1 MSESLMLSVTADVMF
16 YDGSQWIRPDIINGL
31 QNIPDSQHLSN
42 IQLVR
47 SNADLVFRIIAI
59 RNRDNKRLFNQHI
72 FHRLKY
78 KEATPSFHQW
88 RNEHKQVIGLNFTN
102 EQDAKM
108 FHEAVKQVMDNIVP
122 LMPTPQ
128 PSNSNNSMVQSQQQK
143 TAPLVSVPPPPPPPP
158 PPDLKSL
165 LAGKHQNSLAD
176 KLKGVKLRKS
186 STGNGVPKRTVSPSN
201 SVGSS
206 NGSASVSS
214 KFQSQ
219 DLISELS
226 DRLSKRKMTVE
237 ASTSA
242 NGTQN
247 RLNAQQTLPANN
259 VKGASIIA
267 SYGRNPSVSSLS
279 SQDEANVGGAGGT
292 VGVVSSALSSMNKA
306 TNSQTSAEHNNN
318 VNDETRAMA
327 PITPNDLDRM
337 KAELIEQFAKE
348 LQNLKRELTQTIR
361 DEVNNMSGD
370 RR

>member
-1 MSESLMLSVTADVMF
+1 MF

-128 PSNSNNSMVQSQQQK
+128 PSNSNNSMLQPQQQK
-143 TAPLVSVPPPPPPPP
+143 TAPLVGVPPPPPPPP

-165 LAGKHQNSLAD
+165 LAGKHQN
-176 KLKGVKLRKS
+176 R
-186 STGNGVPKRTVSPSN
+186 NGVPKRTVSPSN

-247 RLNAQQTLPANN
+247 RLNAQQTVSVNN

-279 SQDEANVGGAGGT
+279 SQDDANVGGTGGT
-292 VGVVSSALSSMNKA
+292 VGIVSSAPSSTSKA
-306 TNSQTSAEHNNN
+306 TNGQTSAEQNNN
-318 VNDETRAMA
+318 VNDETRATA